1 MSRAAASLLER
12 GPWVACVYIAVVA
25 RCYMYVE
32 TLGIIIEV
40 SQGRKRRRRRRM
52 IHLLFV
58 VVEVAVIQSM
68 PTSFETGRRNGE
80 ALYIIHT
87 YVVCLALK
95 MFSPP
100 PLFFSVEPNA
110 F

>member
-32 TLGIIIEV
+32 TLGIIIAV
-40 SQGRKRRRRRRM
+40 SQGRKRRRRM

-80 ALYIIHT
+80 ALYIVHT
-87 YVVCLALK
+87 YV
-95 MFSPP
+95 
-100 PLFFSVEPNA
+100 
-110 F
+110 